1 MIFTLLFLVSIFS
14 SFCQIEAFV
23 VGSCARSP
31 IITNF
36 DATRYAGRWYE
47 IERSNVVFE
56 KNLGC
61 VTATYSLL
69 NASTVDVLNQ
79 GFNT

>member
-1 MIFTLLFLVSIFS
+1 M
-14 SFCQIEAFV
+14 
-23 VGSCARSP
+23 GK
-31 IITNF
+31 
-36 DATRYAGRWYE
+36 WYE

-56 KNLGC
+56 KNLAC